1 MISIDM
7 LTRGYDDGLVRI
19 IDSPLGDG
27 AVCSIGENWFYFG
40 GMTAEEYT
48 AAEYIK
54 VVPKAEILREI
65 FSVLEDFRK
74 EAGDFGDEYMYYDSY
89 LSERLNV
96 STEGIKILS
105 SDESGFV
112 IPYIVEFLYESVTS
126 DPDSS
131 MLVVLDRTLS
141 SVQIAEL
148 KDSIS
153 SYIDEVDDWD
163 FEGLVA
169 DVLNAA
175 GYRYRII
182 EPAHTFRI

>member
-7 LTRGYDDGLVRI
+7 LARGYDAGFVRI

-27 AVCSIGENWFYFG
+27 AVCAIGENWFYFG

-89 LSERLNV
+89 LSERLNE
-96 STEGIKILS
+96 SNGDIRILS
-105 SDESGFV
+105 TDDSGFV
-112 IPYIVEFLYESVTS
+112 IPYIVEFL
-126 DPDSS
+126 
-131 MLVVLDRTLS
+131 
-141 SVQIAEL
+141 
-148 KDSIS
+148 
-153 SYIDEVDDWD
+153 
-163 FEGLVA
+163 
-169 DVLNAA
+169 
-175 GYRYRII
+175 
-182 EPAHTFRI
+182 